1 MSTGVLLA
9 LSGEPEEQLV
19 RGIGAVRD
27 LTVTRRCADLE
38 ELLAAALAGLGA
50 VAVTDTE
57 CDLDRGT
64 VHRLGVAGVR
74 VLVLCPG
81 LEHSRYRSIG
91 AEPVEPEADLLARVR
106 ELVARGPLD
115 PEALSTQPPAVA
127 GPVSSSLPATA
138 APPHQQY
145 RDLDAAGRRHPGRVI
160 AVTGPPGSP
169 GRSSIAVNLT
179 AELVRAGEQ
188 VLLADADIWSASLAQ
203 ILGVIEES
211 AGLAAAIR
219 AGDRGMLSAASLADL
234 TTPVAPG
241 WQLLTGLSRAHRWR
255 EVSSP
260 SLEVLWARARE
271 VADWVVVDTPVLV
284 PEDEESYPGGFGPSR
299 NAVTHSVLEVAE
311 RVLVVGAAEPIGVE
325 RLVQTLLDL
334 QDLVGPQRREVL
346 VNRVRSSAAG
356 PRPQDSVRE
365 ALGRFAGVHDVV
377 LVPDDRA
384 VADKALLTGNT
395 WAQVAPRSPARL
407 AMQELTGRLGLS
419 ARPPRPSR
427 WRLQRRTGK
436 RPEQRAGVT

>member
-127 GPVSSSLPATA
+127 GPVSSSLP
-138 APPHQQY
+138 
-145 RDLDAAGRRHPGRVI
+145 
-160 AVTGPPGSP
+160 
-169 GRSSIAVNLT
+169 
-179 AELVRAGEQ
+179 
-188 VLLADADIWSASLAQ
+188 
-203 ILGVIEES
+203 
-211 AGLAAAIR
+211 
-219 AGDRGMLSAASLADL
+219 
-234 TTPVAPG
+234 
-241 WQLLTGLSRAHRWR
+241 
-255 EVSSP
+255 
-260 SLEVLWARARE
+260 
-271 VADWVVVDTPVLV
+271 
-284 PEDEESYPGGFGPSR
+284 
-299 NAVTHSVLEVAE
+299 
-311 RVLVVGAAEPIGVE
+311 
-325 RLVQTLLDL
+325 
-334 QDLVGPQRREVL
+334 
-346 VNRVRSSAAG
+346 
-356 PRPQDSVRE
+356 
-365 ALGRFAGVHDVV
+365 
-377 LVPDDRA
+377 
-384 VADKALLTGNT
+384 
-395 WAQVAPRSPARL
+395 
-407 AMQELTGRLGLS
+407 
-419 ARPPRPSR
+419 
-427 WRLQRRTGK
+427 
-436 RPEQRAGVT
+436 